1 MAGFT
6 FNFCVEEE
14 EHVNNG
20 ATCFIEKK
28 GAYAEPLDKGDIS
41 VTLSQTK
48 EVKGDGGDTADLEAK
63 ELVILPFHKELVDH
77 VTPHTFD
84 IPSGSLEILYVD
96 SAGVERVVET
106 TKTQH
111 GGPNTNPDSDTKT
124 GMKNSNIF
132 NQPSEPE
139 TGLVKLLELSNS
151 SHSDLIPGVYEGG
164 LKVWECAFDLVEYL
178 ANSDI
183 HFSGKRVLELG
194 CGAGLPALLTL
205 MKGAEEVHFQDYNPQ
220 VIDHVTIP
228 SVLLNVKSLAN
239 HSTVSSCHGC
249 KFYSGDWS
257 SLIQLLPAKYYD
269 IILTSETIYSPASQP
284 KLLTALKHLLR
295 RKEGVVYV
303 AAKSYYFGVG
313 GSVSSFIEL
322 VKQYG
327 YFNVERCSV
336 ISCEV
341 PREILKLNPKP

>member
-1 MAGFT
+1 M
-6 FNFCVEEE
+6 
-14 EHVNNG
+14 VNDFR
-20 ATCFIEKK
+20 ARETHIYQLSRLSDLETWHLCT
-28 GAYAEPLDKGDIS
+28 S

-63 ELVILPFHKELVDH
+63 ELVILPFHRELVYH

-84 IPSGSLEILYVD
+84 IPGGSLAILYVD
-96 SAGVERVVET
+96 SASVERVVET
-106 TKTQH
+106 TKTHDEQR
-111 GGPNTNPDSDTKT
+111 TNPDSDTRT
-124 GMKNSNIF
+124 GMENCNSLN
-132 NQPSEPE
+132 PALEPE

-164 LKVWECAFDLVEYL
+164 MKVWECAFDLVEYL
-178 ANSDI
+178 ANSEVL
-183 HFSGKRVLELG
+183 FSGKSVIELG
-194 CGAGLPALLTL
+194 CGAGLPAILTL

-239 HSTVSSCHGC
+239 YSTVSSCHGC

-257 SLIQLLPAKYYD
+257 SLIQLLPSEYYD

-284 KLLTALKHLLR
+284 KLLTALKYLLR
-295 RKEGVVYV
+295 PKEGVVYV

-322 VKQYG
+322 VKQDG

-341 PREILKLNPKP
+341 PREILKLNQKP